1 MKKLLKDRY
10 VILATCFAL
19 FGVIMFWQ
27 LFNLQ
32 VIHGEDNYEKS
43 QNRLLSDRS
52 IPAPRGNIMDRYGVP
67 LATSRQGYTV
77 QIVKTHLKTP
87 ELNEML
93 LNLTKVLEK
102 NGDNYTRG
110 LARYLNTENG
120 QIVYGTSLTK
130 IESDAEKIEKLKK
143 DIGIKDKYFNA
154 TNPQEIFE
162 YFKGKMMFNISD
174 KYSLEDAYRIATL
187 RFELTIQGFTPQNTI
202 ALASDVSRET
212 VAELE
217 ERHDDFPG
225 VTTELMY
232 LRRYNDAQLASH
244 VVGYIRNIDSDT
256 YNKKKDQGYKMTDL
270 IGKAGV
276 ELAAESY
283 LKGKDGLKSIE
294 VDTVGRTTKQLS
306 ENAPIPGND
315 VILTIDTKLQKVALE
330 SLEKNINYIRSQAD
344 YKKNFGDAVAG
355 TAVAIDVNNGEVLA
369 MASYPGYDPA
379 IYLEGAENR
388 GAQDL
393 VQQWISDEKNRPMR
407 NRAIQD
413 IYAPGSTYK
422 PLVGIAGL
430 EEGAIGRYE
439 KINDTGKVNI
449 GNKDFFC
456 LEYRETGYF
465 THGPIALAKALETS
479 CNIYFHELGDRL
491 GIDKIDK
498 WAKIFGLGE
507 KTGLDIGAGVEE
519 KGIRANPEYKAEWAP
534 RINKWAEGLALKEG
548 RKFTEDEKEK
558 SAWFRA
564 DTAQVAIGQL
574 FNTFTPLQLANYVS
588 TLANGGKKYKPHVIK
603 KVVKYDGSVVTETK
617 PEFEQVP
624 VNPATIE
631 AVKEGMLAVAEG
643 SEGTAQGLFD
653 SLTYEGKKI
662 KVAGKTGTA
671 ETGIANSS
679 SNALFVCYAPAD
691 NPKIA
696 VAVVIEKGV
705 WGANSAPVAK
715 DILEAYFNQNNMS
728 TVNDTVKS
736 EAVVFTR

>member
-10 VILATCFAL
+10 VILATFFAL

-32 VIHGEDNYEKS
+32 VIHGEENYEKS
-43 QNRLLSDRS
+43 QNRLLSNRS

-77 QIVKTHLKTP
+77 QIVKAYLKTP

-93 LNLTKVLEK
+93 LNLTKVLER

-110 LARYLNTENG
+110 LAKYLNIENG

-130 IESDAEKIEKLKK
+130 IESDVEKIERIKK
-143 DIGIKDKYFNA
+143 DVGIEYEDFNP
-154 TNPQEIFE
+154 TNPQEVFE
-162 YFKGKMMFNISD
+162 YFKGKRMFSISD
-174 KYSLEDAYRIATL
+174 KYSVEDAYRIATL
-187 RFELTIQGFTPQNTI
+187 RFELMIQGFTPQNTI
-202 ALASDVSRET
+202 VLASDVSRET
-212 VAELE
+212 VAEVE

-232 LRRYNDAQLASH
+232 LRKYNDAQLASH
-244 VVGYIRNIDSDT
+244 IVGYIRNIDADT
-256 YNKKKDQGYKMTDL
+256 YKAKKDQDYKLTDL

-306 ENAPIPGND
+306 EKSPIPGND
-315 VILTIDTKLQKVALE
+315 VMLTIDTKLQKVALE
-330 SLEKNINYIRSQAD
+330 SLEKNISYIRSQAD

-355 TAVAIDVNNGEVLA
+355 AAVAIDVNNGEVLA
-369 MASYPGYDPA
+369 MASYPSYDPA
-379 IYLEGAENR
+379 VYLEGAENR
-388 GAQDL
+388 GAQEL
-393 VQQWISDEKNRPMR
+393 IQQWITDGKNRPMA

-413 IYAPGSTYK
+413 IYAPGSTFK
-422 PLVGIAGL
+422 PLVGIAGI

-439 KINDTGKVNI
+439 TINDTGTVNI
-449 GNKDFFC
+449 GNKNFIC
-456 LEYRETGYF
+456 LEYREGAPP
-465 THGPIALAKALETS
+465 HGPIALAKALETS
-479 CNIYFHELGDRL
+479 CNIYFHVLGDKL

-498 WAKIFGLGE
+498 WSKIFGLGE
-507 KTGLDIGAGVEE
+507 RTGLDIGSGVEA
-519 KGIRANPEYKAEWAP
+519 KGIRANKASKKDYAVGVNKFVIDSRFKESEEWFP
-534 RINKWAEGLALKEG
+534 
-548 RKFTEDEKEK
+548 
-558 SAWFRA
+558 A
-564 DTAQVAIGQL
+564 DTAQAAIGQS
-574 FNTFTPLQLANYVS
+574 FNTFTPLQLANYVA

-617 PEFEQVP
+617 PEYEQVP

-643 SEGTAQGLFD
+643 AEGTAQGLFD
-653 SLTYEGKKI
+653 DLTYEGKKV

-671 ETGIANSS
+671 ETGIENAS

-696 VAVVIEKGV
+696 VAVVVERGV
-705 WGANSAPVAK
+705 WGANAAPVAK
-715 DILEAYFNQNNMS
+715 DILKAYFESGSSNISNK
-728 TVNDTVKS
+728 VDTN
-736 EAVVFTR
+736 EVVFTR